1 MLWLVFSEMV
11 SFAKYSL
18 VPTDEPKDND
28 PPAPPSSGAFDYN
41 SAFSYKSAFDYSK
54 SPSQYQSAFDYGY
67 GHRAHSVS
75 LNIGEKGW

>member
-1 MLWLVFSEMV
+1 MLFTEMV

-18 VPTDEPKDND
+18 VPTDEPRDTE
-28 PPAPPSSGAFDYN
+28 PPPPVAAGAFDYN

-54 SPSQYQSAFDYGY
+54 PSSQYQSAFDYGY

-75 LNIGEKGW
+75 LSLGEKGL

>member
-1 MLWLVFSEMV
+1 MV

-28 PPAPPSSGAFDYN
+28 PPTQTSSGAFDYN

-67 GHRAHSVS
+67 GHRGHSVS
-75 LNIGEKGW
+75 LNLGEKGW